1 MFTVL
6 LNAGIRKADRNVIAL
21 LPQLLLVATKSR
33 YKTFGKYRQARM
45 FSYWTPPAAS
55 EPRIYY
61 AALEGSQYTAVYDP
75 TLVGIIY
82 TTKNLSVLKI
92 GRAPQTP
99 PGAAIGL
106 LLVLVPVLM
115 NLHCRL
121 ADLPLTFTI
130 RTPVVICVDNAPDSD
145 GGTIVNSRKAI
156 TRHQTYG
163 TNLRA
168 RGAISSKDTRPA
180 ISGISQIASSRHVS
194 LSPMFQGVHRE
205 SLVRMVEDY
214 RWRPISPSTK
224 GREQWIFRSE
234 GLSTA
239 RYPPSASPPSPA
251 VDDVQLDL
259 VPAQAV
265 KPSPK
270 AMFT

>member
-1 MFTVL
+1 MKQTIIKPT
-6 LNAGIRKADRNVIAL
+6 APCKSAL
-21 LPQLLLVATKSR
+21 
-33 YKTFGKYRQARM
+33 
-45 FSYWTPPAAS
+45 TPTLERPLRDTRRT
-55 EPRIYY
+55 ERIY
-61 AALEGSQYTAVYDP
+61 G
-75 TLVGIIY
+75 
-82 TTKNLSVLKI
+82 
-92 GRAPQTP
+92 
-99 PGAAIGL
+99 
-106 LLVLVPVLM
+106 
-115 NLHCRL
+115 
-121 ADLPLTFTI
+121 
-130 RTPVVICVDNAPDSD
+130 
-145 GGTIVNSRKAI
+145 NS
-156 TRHQTYG
+156 
-163 TNLRA
+163 A